1 MNLGK
6 IGMSDTS
13 YKTKLKDM
21 FTHNDDKCYT
31 TTERRD
37 KYVGCICQKGWFFIS
52 LIKVLIP
59 MYCLGLLLS
68 IKQDDLLVGVW
79 WDAAGVTTGSI
90 TVPLI
95 LSLGLGIWEEKMK
108 IEWEMNAGAGG

>member
-1 MNLGK
+1 MNLEK

-13 YKTKLKDM
+13 YKTKFKDM

-52 LIKVLIP
+52 LIKVL
-59 MYCLGLLLS
+59 L
-68 IKQDDLLVGVW
+68 K
-79 WDAAGVTTGSI
+79 
-90 TVPLI
+90 PL
-95 LSLGLGIWEEKMK
+95 KYFYV
-108 IEWEMNAGAGG
+108 NA

>member
-52 LIKVLIP
+52 LTKSSFKTIEIFYLQ
-59 MYCLGLLLS
+59 CLVF
-68 IKQDDLLVGVW
+68 IY
-79 WDAAGVTTGSI
+79 
-90 TVPLI
+90 
-95 LSLGLGIWEEKMK
+95 
-108 IEWEMNAGAGG
+108 N